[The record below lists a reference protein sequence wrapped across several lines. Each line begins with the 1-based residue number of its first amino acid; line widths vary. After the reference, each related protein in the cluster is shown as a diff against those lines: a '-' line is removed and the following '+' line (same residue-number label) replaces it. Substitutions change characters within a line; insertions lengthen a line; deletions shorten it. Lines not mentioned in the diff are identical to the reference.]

1 MNTHSHQPAEPASS
15 STGLLAS
22 SSVAQGTVLTCI
34 HGQQRSSLSIFS
46 SILFECHLLA
56 ISQMER
62 LRSDSPCVIA
72 AKWCWHPAPMH
83 AKGGGRAQ
91 KRMATCRH
99 VAPILTEQ
107 GFFFFLVMWES
118 HCRIPTVLVTLAL
131 TRPIQMQHFFVNK
144 EKSFVLLKEQRRN
157 TGLSLRRH
165 MVQVHPVTDK
175 NTETQV
181 R

>member
-107 GFFFFLVMWES
+107 GFFFSRHVRKPLPYTNCPRYSCSNEAHPDATLLCKQRKEFCPSEGATKE
-118 HCRIPTVLVTLAL
+118 HRFIPQEAYGPSPSCY
-131 TRPIQMQHFFVNK
+131 R
-144 EKSFVLLKEQRRN
+144 
-157 TGLSLRRH
+157 
-165 MVQVHPVTDK
+165 
-175 NTETQV
+175 
-181 R
+181 